1 MSNKKRVRRSAEF
14 KFQVAL
20 EAAKGLKTLN
30 EIATEYQISPNQTS
44 QWKRELLANGVAV
57 FHNNQARQE
66 AEQARRETELYEQIG
81 RLKMEVEWLKKKL
94 LTDVAEKR
102 LLVEPGHPELSI
114 RRQCELLGL
123 NRSSYYYEPTSESE
137 ENLAVMREIDRLYTQ
152 HPFLGYRVMTA
163 MVRRAIPD
171 VNKKRVQR
179 LMRKMGLRAIYPQK
193 KTSQPHPQHRVYP
206 YLLRDL
212 IIDRPNQVWCAD
224 ITYVPMRR
232 GFMYLVAIMDWHSRY
247 ILTWELSNSLDRFFC
262 LTALDQ
268 ALTLARPEI
277 FNTDQGAQF
286 TANDFTGR
294 LLAQDIRISMDG
306 RGRAFDNIFIERFWR
321 TLKYQHI
328 YLHDYETVVALWQ
341 GLRQYIQMYNEERP
355 HQALKYQ
362 TPAEVYYGQMLVLSP

>member
-1 MSNKKRVRRSAEF
+1 M
-14 KFQVAL
+14 L
-20 EAAKGLKTLN
+20 
-30 EIATEYQISPNQTS
+30 I
-44 QWKRELLANGVAV
+44 
-57 FHNNQARQE
+57 
-66 AEQARRETELYEQIG
+66 
-81 RLKMEVEWLKKKL
+81 
-94 LTDVAEKR
+94 DVAEKR

-114 RRQCELLGL
+114 RQQCELLGL

-362 TPAEVYYGQMLVLSP
+362 TPAEVYYGQMPVLSP

>member
-1 MSNKKRVRRSAEF
+1 M
-14 KFQVAL
+14 
-20 EAAKGLKTLN
+20 
-30 EIATEYQISPNQTS
+30 
-44 QWKRELLANGVAV
+44 
-57 FHNNQARQE
+57 
-66 AEQARRETELYEQIG
+66 
-81 RLKMEVEWLKKKL
+81 
-94 LTDVAEKR
+94 
-102 LLVEPGHPELSI
+102 LVEPGHPELSI
-114 RRQCELLGL
+114 RQQCELLGL

-179 LMRKMGLRAIYPQK
+179 LMRKMGLQAIYPQK

-268 ALTLARPEI
+268 ALTQARPEI

-362 TPAEVYYGQMLVLSP
+362 TPAEVYYGQMPVLSP

>member
-1 MSNKKRVRRSAEF
+1 M
-14 KFQVAL
+14 
-20 EAAKGLKTLN
+20 
-30 EIATEYQISPNQTS
+30 
-44 QWKRELLANGVAV
+44 
-57 FHNNQARQE
+57 
-66 AEQARRETELYEQIG
+66 
-81 RLKMEVEWLKKKL
+81 
-94 LTDVAEKR
+94 
-102 LLVEPGHPELSI
+102 LVEPGHPELSI

-123 NRSSYYYEPTSESE
+123 NRSSYYYEPASESE

-152 HPFLGYRVMTA
+152 YPFLGYRVMTA
-163 MVRRAIPD
+163 MVRREIPD

-179 LMRKMGLRAIYPQK
+179 LMRKMGLQAIYPQK

-212 IIDRPNQVWCAD
+212 TIDRPNRVWCAD

-268 ALTLARPEI
+268 ALTQARPEI

-306 RGRAFDNIFIERFWR
+306 RGRVFDNIFIERFWR

-355 HQALKYQ
+355 HQALKYR
-362 TPAEVYYGQMLVLSP
+362 TPAEVYYGQMPVLSP

>member
-1 MSNKKRVRRSAEF
+1 
-14 KFQVAL
+14 
-20 EAAKGLKTLN
+20 
-30 EIATEYQISPNQTS
+30 
-44 QWKRELLANGVAV
+44 
-57 FHNNQARQE
+57 
-66 AEQARRETELYEQIG
+66 
-81 RLKMEVEWLKKKL
+81 
-94 LTDVAEKR
+94 
-102 LLVEPGHPELSI
+102 
-114 RRQCELLGL
+114 
-123 NRSSYYYEPTSESE
+123 
-137 ENLAVMREIDRLYTQ
+137 
-152 HPFLGYRVMTA
+152 
-163 MVRRAIPD
+163 
-171 VNKKRVQR
+171 
-179 LMRKMGLRAIYPQK
+179 MRKMGLQAIYPQK
-193 KTSQPHPQHRVYP
+193 KASQPHPQHRVYP

-268 ALTLARPEI
+268 ALVQARPEI

-362 TPAEVYYGQMLVLSP
+362 TPAEVYYGQMPLLAP

>member
-1 MSNKKRVRRSAEF
+1 M
-14 KFQVAL
+14 
-20 EAAKGLKTLN
+20 
-30 EIATEYQISPNQTS
+30 
-44 QWKRELLANGVAV
+44 
-57 FHNNQARQE
+57 
-66 AEQARRETELYEQIG
+66 
-81 RLKMEVEWLKKKL
+81 
-94 LTDVAEKR
+94 
-102 LLVEPGHPELSI
+102 LVEPGHPELSI

-193 KTSQPHPQHRVYP
+193 KTSQPHSQHRVYP

-268 ALTLARPEI
+268 ALTQARPEI

-341 GLRQYIQMYNEERP
+341 GLRQYIRMYNEERP
-355 HQALKYQ
+355 HQALKYR
-362 TPAEVYYGQMLVLSP
+362 TPAEVYYGQMPAPSP

>member
-1 MSNKKRVRRSAEF
+1 M
-14 KFQVAL
+14 
-20 EAAKGLKTLN
+20 
-30 EIATEYQISPNQTS
+30 
-44 QWKRELLANGVAV
+44 
-57 FHNNQARQE
+57 
-66 AEQARRETELYEQIG
+66 
-81 RLKMEVEWLKKKL
+81 
-94 LTDVAEKR
+94 
-102 LLVEPGHPELSI
+102 LVEPGHPELSI

-123 NRSSYYYEPTSESE
+123 NRSSYYYEPASESE

-152 HPFLGYRVMTA
+152 YPFLGYRVMTA
-163 MVRRAIPD
+163 MVRREIPD

-179 LMRKMGLRAIYPQK
+179 LMRKMGLQAIYPQK

-268 ALTLARPEI
+268 ALTQARPEI

-306 RGRAFDNIFIERFWR
+306 RGRVFDNIFIERFWR

-355 HQALKYQ
+355 HQALKYR
-362 TPAEVYYGQMLVLSP
+362 TPAEVYYGQMPVLSP